1 MEKKKRGRPMSSADV
16 KVTPEFRDNPDLEK
30 LGRALIAVAISIA
43 QKKAAEENAAKE
55 GSQGDNPHDLIAPPM
70 GMDIYSPINSAWS
83 GGGSDR
89 QRAVRR
95 SGTHK

>member
-1 MEKKKRGRPMSSADV
+1 MSSADV

-55 GSQGDNPHDLIAPPM
+55 GSQGDDM
-70 GMDIYSPINSAWS
+70 
-83 GGGSDR
+83 
-89 QRAVRR
+89 
-95 SGTHK
+95 T